1 MTEKFI
7 MAGSTP
13 IHVADSERGERCVVL
28 LHGYLES
35 MLVWEDFIP
44 LLYKKVRELH
54 VQKYPYNDFLY
65 QSYDEN
71 GVIK

>member
-13 IHVADSERGERCVVL
+13 MHIADSQRGDKCVVL

-35 MLVWEDFIP
+35 MLVWDEFAA
-44 LLYKKVRELH
+44 LLKESVRVVTIDLLNIAFR
-54 VQKYPYNDFLY
+54 YL
-65 QSYDEN
+65 
-71 GVIK
+71 

>member
-13 IHVADSERGERCVVL
+13 MHIADSQRGDKCVVL

-35 MLVWEDFIP
+35 MLVWDEFTA
-44 LLYKKVRELH
+44 LLKESVRVVTIDLPGH
-54 VQKYPYNDFLY
+54 
-65 QSYDEN
+65 
-71 GVIK
+71 GVSMVTSQRS